1 MPAEASVDTARAD
14 LPPGAWESLTLWI
27 KLYLW
32 AQVAFL
38 TLLVGSLHFFPLIGK
53 QWSSCLA
60 HGTGAT
66 DWWCVLFFHLYEIP
80 FVVLFAYHAYFG
92 FAQITRAKLPYYTF
106 LTLFQVVMLIVFLT
120 FESNNGPKLSTVKDA
135 PQTFQELLDWFKE
148 VRGLVILAVVS
159 ALAGGGVVSTGGVIK
174 ILIVAVGFLV
184 AAVIIGSRVAP
195 RIFDQIERIKGR
207 EIVVVF
213 GGCVGMI
220 VNSVLGFYV
229 VFARVLPA
237 YLVDRQRSA

>member
-27 KLYLW
+27 KLYSW

-120 FESNNGPKLSTVKDA
+120 FESKTMID
-135 PQTFQELLDWFKE
+135 
-148 VRGLVILAVVS
+148 
-159 ALAGGGVVSTGGVIK
+159 
-174 ILIVAVGFLV
+174 GFAHQV
-184 AAVIIGSRVAP
+184 P
-195 RIFDQIERIKGR
+195 TW